1 MCVEVCGVCDVW
13 RSVGKCS
20 SHTSN
25 PPHCYLIK
33 YYSPTPHT
41 HPPLTHTHTPHPHT
55 HPPLTPTHTHPS
67 PTHPPLTPTHT
78 LLLRS
83 LYLMRYS
90 RMSDVTSLNSCSCS
104 RFCGAACVAMVITPV
119 RLINLETRNL
129 SEKGTLKYYFCCI
142 TFKHHV
148 NDYLI
153 II

>member
-1 MCVEVCGVCDVW
+1 MCVMCVVCGGVCDVW

-33 YYSPTPHT
+33 YTHPSPTHT
-41 HPPLTHTHTPHPHT
+41 HPPLTHTHTPTPHPHT
-55 HPPLTPTHTHPS
+55 HTPLTH
-67 PTHPPLTPTHT
+67 THT

-104 RFCGAACVAMVITPV
+104 RLCGAACVAMVTTPV

-129 SEKGTLKYYFCCI
+129 SEEGTL
-142 TFKHHV
+142 HL
-148 NDYLI
+148 NI
-153 II
+153 IFFTCY

>member
-1 MCVEVCGVCDVW
+1 MCVVCGGVCDVW

-33 YYSPTPHT
+33 YYSPTPHPHT
-41 HPPLTHTHTPHPHT
+41 HPPLPTPTPHPHT
-55 HPPLTPTHTHPS
+55 HPPLTHTHTHPS

-104 RFCGAACVAMVITPV
+104 RLCGAACVAMVITPV

-129 SEKGTLKYYFCCI
+129 SEEGTL
-142 TFKHHV
+142 HL
-148 NDYLI
+148 NI
-153 II
+153 IFFTCY